1 MSNFADDV
9 DLSANIEETI
19 KERAIEGIREQARA
33 SRLTF
38 TGKCHYCE
46 EPIGTGIY
54 CDADCAEW
62 HRQEQDAMK
71 RKYGRQGPGSL

>member
-19 KERAIEGIREQARA
+19 KERAIDGIREQARA
-33 SRLTF
+33 ARHSF
-38 TGKCHYCE
+38 TGKCHYCQE
-46 EPIGTGIY
+46 SINTGIY

-62 HRQEQDAMK
+62 HRQEQEAMK
-71 RKYGRQGPGSL
+71 RKYGHQGPGSL